1 MLIELWFFLLGIFL
15 IIYVVLDG
23 FDLGGAFISPIITKE
38 ESERRII
45 LNAIGRVWDA
55 NEVWLISFGAFLF
68 GMFPLAYAKF
78 FSAAYIPVML
88 LVFAL
93 IFRAVSFE
101 FRSQVNSKTWKSIW
115 DWILSISSLLIII
128 ILSAAG
134 ANILKGV
141 DLSDENFRL
150 NLIDAL
156 NPFALITALTTT
168 SFIVYH
174 SLLYLSNKTEG
185 ELLNKVKKFSNIFFY
200 LSIVTLI
207 LWTIFSLFFEKQ
219 IFTNIIKYPLIVI
232 VPTLS
237 ILSFIFSKLSYEKNK
252 KLSFL
257 LSSLNIG
264 GVILTVGLLMYPALI
279 RSSKDPIYDITIY
292 KAASNEL
299 TLTIGFIVAL
309 VGIILV
315 SIYQYF
321 IYKTFS
327 GTIKSEDIHY

>member
-45 LNAIGRVWDA
+45 LNAIGKVWDA

>member
-1 MLIELWFFLLGIFL
+1 MLIEWFFLLGIFL
-15 IIYVVLDG
+15 IVYVVLDG

-45 LNAIGRVWDA
+45 LNAIGKVWDA

>member
-1 MLIELWFFLLGIFL
+1 MLIEWFFLLGIFL
-15 IIYVVLDG
+15 IVYVVLDG